1 VKFFVVVRPEHI
13 QHVLVKHPDK
23 YVKGISHEKLRVAIG
38 NGILTLEGEKWYRQ
52 RKLMQPVYT
61 PKGIRP
67 YAEIMT
73 DEAQHLIER
82 WGTQLPPD
90 RVVDINQEMTRVT
103 VNVIIAPDIY
113 VRDRAVLQGGVCV
126 DRGATAERPQGD
138 QYHRA
143 ADRRPMTRT
152 TSRNQKMRPAGLCQ
166 TSG

>member
-1 VKFFVVVRPEHI
+1 MAATVTQNNFPPGPKGSPIVGSMFDFRRSGTLDFYRDVWQQYGDVSSAAVGPVKFFIVVRPEHI

-52 RKLMQPVYT
+52 RKLMQPVCT

-73 DEAQHLIER
+73 DESQHLIER
-82 WGTQLPPD
+82 WGAQLPPD

-103 VNVIIAPDIY
+103 MNVT
-113 VRDRAVLQGGVCV
+113 Q
-126 DRGATAERPQGD
+126 
-138 QYHRA
+138 
-143 ADRRPMTRT
+143 
-152 TSRNQKMRPAGLCQ
+152 SGLVQ
-166 TSG
+166 